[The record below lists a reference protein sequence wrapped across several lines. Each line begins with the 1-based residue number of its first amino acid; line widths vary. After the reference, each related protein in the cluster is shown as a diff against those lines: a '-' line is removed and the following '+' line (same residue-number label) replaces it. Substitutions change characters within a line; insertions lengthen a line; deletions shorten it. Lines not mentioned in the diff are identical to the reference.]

1 MAKEFTGLSNL
12 DDLEKKVEELPD
24 STHKTLLEYEIK
36 NIRLDLRNIEE

>member
-1 MAKEFTGLSNL
+1 MEQSGLSSL
-12 DDLEKKVEELPD
+12 DQLEKQVEDLPD